1 MKVNREAQRRY
12 KLQYDKTARTSKF
25 RVGDWVMIYFLQD
38 KNWQVSRKLSHPW
51 HGPYQIISKNDP
63 TIIIAKSAFQM
74 IHQYMFTSPE
84 SRIVSLHFL
93 QNSIDMGLN

>member
-38 KNWQVSRKLSHPW
+38 ETGKCHENSLILGMGHIKLS
-51 HGPYQIISKNDP
+51 QK
-63 TIIIAKSAFQM
+63 M
-74 IHQYMFTSPE
+74 IQPS
-84 SRIVSLHFL
+84 
-93 QNSIDMGLN
+93 Q